1 MNIEFFIA
9 KHIISKNKTN
19 FSRPI
24 IRIAVLSIAL
34 GIAVMIMSVAIVTG
48 FQKEIRNKV
57 IGFGAHIQISSYTN
71 NNSME
76 STPVSI
82 RQKFYPSIEHQ
93 KGIRHIQVYATKAG
107 IVKTDE
113 EIQGIVLKGI
123 GKDYDWS
130 FFENRI
136 VKGRK
141 FMVSDT
147 GKTNDIL
154 VSEFQAKQ
162 LKLDTGQF
170 LLMYFINQNELQPSV
185 RKFRICGIYNTGLEE
200 FDKMYVLGDIH
211 HIQRLNNWDSTQVGG
226 FEILINNFNDL
237 DKITESVYKQID
249 YNLNCTS
256 IRQQYPQIFD
266 WLGFQDVNVTII
278 LIMMVIVAAI
288 NMISALLI
296 LIIEKTKLIGVLKA
310 LGMNNWGI
318 RKIFLINASYLIIR
332 GLIWGNIIA
341 IALSLIQMQFGIIK
355 LDPSSYYVSQVPIN
369 LNALHILLINAGTI
383 VVCMLVLIIPTF
395 VVTKVSPVKAIRFN

>member
-1 MNIEFFIA
+1 
-9 KHIISKNKTN
+9 
-19 FSRPI
+19 
-24 IRIAVLSIAL
+24 
-34 GIAVMIMSVAIVTG
+34 MIMSVAIVTG